1 MDRIRKLKIE
11 FNKVFSRNYGLSC
24 DDDKN
29 ARIYYKRN
37 DFKGYIFSER
47 FDEVANFINCIKLA
61 KKKRLVKRLNENF
74 AMELGFLF
82 GMLISKAVYDGINM
96 DTILNDSY
104 IAKYKL
110 DNKIKLFFAKYVS
123 GIVENVRYA
132 GTDWEGC
139 EYNTC
144 DIKKL
149 Y

>member
-1 MDRIRKLKIE
+1 MDRKRKLKTE
-11 FNKVFSRNYGLSC
+11 FNKVFSGNYGLSC
-24 DDDKN
+24 DDDKY

-47 FDEVANFINCIKLA
+47 FDEVANFVNCIKLA
-61 KKKRLVKRLNENF
+61 KKIRLVRRLNENF
-74 AMELGFLF
+74 TMELGFLF
-82 GMLISKAVYDGINM
+82 SMLISKAVYDGINM

-104 IAKYKL
+104 IKKYEL
-110 DNKIKLFFAKYVS
+110 NDKIKRFFAKYVS
-123 GIVENVRYA
+123 TIVKNVRFA
-132 GTDWEGC
+132 GTDGEGC